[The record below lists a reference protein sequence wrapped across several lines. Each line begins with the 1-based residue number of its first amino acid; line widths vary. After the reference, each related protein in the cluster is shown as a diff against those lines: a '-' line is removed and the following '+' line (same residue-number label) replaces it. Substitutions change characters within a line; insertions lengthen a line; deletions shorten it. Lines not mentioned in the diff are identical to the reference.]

1 MVTGG
6 KQVRDLVAADKAH
19 LVHPQYH
26 VTDHADPVVF
36 VRGEGAV
43 LWDANGRAYIDGLA
57 CLWNVAVGHGRREL
71 AEVAAS
77 QMETLAFANGYAG
90 YTNPPAIRLA
100 ERVCELAYPNMR
112 ALFFANSGSEAVEG
126 AIKTARYYW
135 FVRGKPDKVKIIVR
149 KDAYHG
155 GTYGATA
162 ATGIPPFHKGF
173 GPLPAGFVRVG
184 TCSCYHCEWGRDPA
198 TCDYDCAGAVEEA
211 ILREGP
217 ETVAAVLAE
226 PVHGAGGVIPPA
238 PDYWPRLRQICDRH
252 DVLLIADEVITGF
265 GRTGKWFALEHWG
278 VQPDMLSV
286 AKAITSAYVPLAAW
300 IMSDRVHQA
309 ILDAPAD
316 TKFMHGYTNS
326 AHPTA
331 CAVGLR
337 NLEIIEREG
346 LVGRAAAMG
355 ERLQAGLRGLRSLPY
370 VGNVRGLGLMAAIE
384 VVADKE
390 TKAPF
395 DPPGSGGARLIREV
409 KSRGLITRAFRD
421 SLLLA
426 PPLVVS
432 EAQVD
437 RIVEIVGEGLQAM
450 ARDLG

>member
-1 MVTGG
+1 MITSESD
-6 KQVRDLVAADKAH
+6 VRDLVAADKAH

-26 VTDHADPVVF
+26 VTDHAEPVVF
-36 VRGEGAV
+36 ARGEGAL
-43 LWDANGRAYIDGLA
+43 LWDVTGREYIDGLS

-71 AEVAAS
+71 AEVAAQ

-90 YTNPPAIRLA
+90 YTNEPAIRLA
-100 ERVCELAYPNMR
+100 ERVVDLCYPNMR

-126 AIKTARYYW
+126 AIKTARYFW
-135 FVRGKPDKVKIIVR
+135 FVQGKPDKTKIIVR

-173 GPLPAGFVRVG
+173 GPLPPGFVRVG
-184 TCSCYHCEWGRDPA
+184 TSYCYRCEWGADPA
-198 TCDYDCAGAVEEA
+198 RCDYDCAKDVEEA
-211 ILREGP
+211 IKREGP

-238 PDYWPRLRQICDRH
+238 PDYWPKLRQICDRH

-286 AKAITSAYVPLAAW
+286 AKAITSAYVPLSAW

-309 ILDAPAD
+309 ILDAPVD
-316 TKFMHGYTNS
+316 TKFMHGYTN
-326 AHPTA
+326 AGHPAA
-331 CAVGLR
+331 CAVALR

-346 LVGRAAAMG
+346 LVQHAAAMG
-355 ERLQAGLRGLRSLPY
+355 ERLQSGLCGLLPLPH
-370 VGNVRGLGLMAAIE
+370 VGNVRGLGLMCALE
-384 VVADKE
+384 VVADKD

-395 DPPGSGGARLIREV
+395 DPPGSGGARLVREV
-409 KSRGLITRAFRD
+409 KSRGLITRVFRD

-426 PPLVVS
+426 PPLVTT

-437 RIVEIVGEGLQAM
+437 RIVEIVGESVQAV
-450 ARDLG
+450 ARGQ